1 MLCAGR
7 DVALTTINAME
18 RPDVLVLGAGG
29 TIGAAWMSG
38 VLAGIAEATGIDFAA
53 VEHIVGTS
61 AGSMVAADL
70 LAGQEPRAPL
80 AEELAPASDDDPVDG
95 RPGRGAP
102 AGSIAEDDAAAIGL
116 AAAVDADLDGAA
128 SDEPSPLNGALRLGG
143 TIAGIA
149 ARPLM
154 PFALSLA
161 RPASSRIRAALLARI
176 PPPRP
181 ALDDLR
187 ERIDRHG
194 LQFDGRLRIACVDR
208 ESGRRVIFGAPGSPV
223 ASVAEAVQA
232 SCSVPW
238 THRPV
243 RIGEREY
250 VDGAIWS
257 PTNLDAAPALRDTHV
272 LCLAPTGGPLGAQPR
287 HPAVRTAATAA
298 AGIELQ
304 LLRRRGALV
313 DLVVPAPAD
322 PAEHPRVTGYRQG
335 LALAANDAD

>member
-1 MLCAGR
+1 
-7 DVALTTINAME
+7 ME

-38 VLAGIAEATGIDFAA
+38 VLAGISGTTGIDFAA

-70 LAGQEPRAPL
+70 LAGQEPRAPSL
-80 AEELAPASDDDPVDG
+80 EEQAPASDSDPGDG
-95 RPGRGAP
+95 AADGQP
-102 AGSIAEDDAAAIGL
+102 AGILDDDAAAIGL
-116 AAAVDADLDGAA
+116 AAEVDADLAGALV
-128 SDEPSPLNGALRLGG
+128 DDMPDQPSPLNGALRLGG
-143 TIAGIA
+143 TLAGIA
-149 ARPLM
+149 TRPLM

-161 RPASSRIRAALLARI
+161 RPASSRIRAAVLARI
-176 PPPRP
+176 PPPRL

-194 LQFDGRLRIACVDR
+194 LQFDGRLRVACVDR
-208 ESGRRVIFGAPGSPV
+208 ESGRRVIFGAPGSPT

-238 THRPV
+238 THHPV
-243 RIGEREY
+243 RIGEHDY

-272 LCLAPTGGPLGAQPR
+272 LCLAPTGGQLGSQPR
-287 HPAVRTAATAA
+287 HPAVRSAAAAA

-313 DLVVPAPAD
+313 DLVVPEPAD
-322 PAEHPRVTGYRQG
+322 PGEHPRVTGYRQG
-335 LALAANDAD
+335 LALVRGR